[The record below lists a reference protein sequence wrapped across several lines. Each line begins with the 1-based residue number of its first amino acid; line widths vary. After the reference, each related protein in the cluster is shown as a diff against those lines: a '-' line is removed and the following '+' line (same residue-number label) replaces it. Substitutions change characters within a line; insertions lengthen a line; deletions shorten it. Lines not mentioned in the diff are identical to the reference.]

1 MSYYYQVGGT
11 GNGPSVFI
19 ATPAYNGLSAA
30 YVASLADTIPYLIS
44 KGICP
49 VLAIQ
54 SGYCHVD
61 DARNIL
67 IGEFL
72 ASDCQNM
79 VFIDADTGWK
89 AKDLYRLITLE
100 RDFVA
105 GAPPLKRDE
114 EQYAVKL
121 DEPEIWADKDGLV
134 KVVGVGGAFIRL
146 SRYLLQ
152 TLFDKEP
159 RKWKETENSKVSAL
173 LFERTF
179 QNEQRFS
186 GDYGFCNRVL
196 REGFDI
202 YVDPEMEFTH
212 FGEKP
217 YAGSWGNWLRKINNV
232 PLSVDDYQKLYR
244 EWGNNYAA
252 TPDLLEE
259 CASSA
264 KQAKRILE
272 AGTGLTTLVMARSNP
287 DAEIVSLEHDPE
299 WAAKIRK
306 EMALLGITNVKII
319 ESPLKDYGDKVWYS
333 DMPEGEFDLVVCDG
347 PPRDLSDRSKIY
359 DIKTKRL
366 IIDDVEGEKRWQAI

>member
-30 YVASLADTIPYLIS
+30 YVASLTETIPYLIS

-49 VLAIQ
+49 ILAIQ

-72 ASDCQNM
+72 ASECQNM

-89 AKDLYRLITLE
+89 AKDLHRLITLE

-146 SRYLLQ
+146 SRTLLQ
-152 TLFDKEP
+152 TLFDQEL
-159 RKWKETENSKVSAL
+159 RKWKETEKSKVCAL
-173 LFERTF
+173 LFERTY
-179 QNEQRFS
+179 QNKQRFS

-196 REGFDI
+196 KAGFDI
-202 YVDPEMEFTH
+202 FVDPEMEFTH

-217 YAGSWGNWLRKINNV
+217 YAGSWGNWLRKIN
-232 PLSVDDYQKLYR
+232 
-244 EWGNNYAA
+244 GNQ
-252 TPDLLEE
+252 
-259 CASSA
+259 S
-264 KQAKRILE
+264 
-272 AGTGLTTLVMARSNP
+272 
-287 DAEIVSLEHDPE
+287 
-299 WAAKIRK
+299 
-306 EMALLGITNVKII
+306 
-319 ESPLKDYGDKVWYS
+319 
-333 DMPEGEFDLVVCDG
+333 
-347 PPRDLSDRSKIY
+347 
-359 DIKTKRL
+359 
-366 IIDDVEGEKRWQAI
+366 